1 MSANYTP
8 GNILS
13 YNPTSVA
20 NYNAGTATYNPPTPG
35 TGVNWNSTTYYEVDK
50 KISPPGA
57 PLEYSVFSTTN
68 YDSGYSLTCPVGQSN
83 FTTNSY
89 NPGNAA
95 TYNPG
100 NSNYFAGVAF
110 YNPPS
115 GASGVNWNAVIT
127 YEVEKKIS
135 APGEPVEYSVFV
147 NNVNYDSGSNP
158 TCPSPTGSYVP
169 SGSGFVTYNVD
180 YTCEPIGG
188 TPGNLAGYEGNI
200 AEFNNSTVATYNPGD
215 PTGEGALYEVN
226 YSCTPAGET
235 PGNLTGS
242 FVGNTI
248 ADYNP
253 GSAATYNPPTITGYN
268 PSSPGDPIYTPG
280 NIASYNE
287 GFAVYTPGNSLGFAG
302 NNANYNPGLQTYN
315 PPIDSGYNSGGNP
328 ATYNTGNP
336 AGYNTPNI
344 SGYNPGSISGYT
356 GNNAGGFTGNNI
368 ATYSGNNANYNSGSP
383 ATYNPTNIN
392 GYNPPAAAAY
402 NLGSPASY
410 TSNFVSGYNAG
421 VPSTYTGNNIGS
433 YSGNFAATYNPG
445 SPANY
450 NPPIP
455 GTPGDQGYA
464 FGVYFPGGGVCAPGT
479 YVSEQEISYYFEGQE
494 IDYKNHGVECPPG
507 GQIVVRIE

>member
-50 KISPPGA
+50 KISAPGE

-68 YDSGYSLTCPVGQSN
+68 YGSGYNLTCPVGESN
-83 FTTNSY
+83 FVTNSY
-89 NPGNAA
+89 NPGNIA

-100 NSNYFAGVAF
+100 NSNYFAGVAV
-110 YNPPS
+110 YNTPS
-115 GASGVNWNAVIT
+115 GGVTWNSVTT
-127 YEVEKKIS
+127 YEVEKKVS
-135 APGEPVEYSVFV
+135 APGEPVEYSTFVFTQ
-147 NNVNYDSGSNP
+147 NFASGFSP
-158 TCPSPTGSYVP
+158 TCPAPEGSINP
-169 SGSGFVTYNVD
+169 AEGGGTATYDVA
-180 YTCEPIGG
+180 YTCEPAGE
-188 TPGNLAGYEGNI
+188 PGNISGYSGNI
-200 AEFNNSTVATYNPGD
+200 AEFNNSTVATYNPGA

-235 PGNLTGS
+235 PGNLTGN
-242 FVGNTI
+242 FTGNTI

-268 PSSPGDPIYTPG
+268 PLTPGEAIYTPG

-302 NNANYNPGLQTYN
+302 NNANYNPGSQTYN
-315 PPIDSGYNSGGNP
+315 PPIDSGYNAGGNP

-336 AGYNTPNI
+336 AGYNAPNI

-368 ATYSGNNANYNSGSP
+368 ATYTGNNANYNSGSP
-383 ATYNPTNIN
+383 ASYNPTNIS
-392 GYNPPAAAAY
+392 GYNPPSPSAY

-494 IDYKNHGVECPPG
+494 IDYKNHDVECPPG